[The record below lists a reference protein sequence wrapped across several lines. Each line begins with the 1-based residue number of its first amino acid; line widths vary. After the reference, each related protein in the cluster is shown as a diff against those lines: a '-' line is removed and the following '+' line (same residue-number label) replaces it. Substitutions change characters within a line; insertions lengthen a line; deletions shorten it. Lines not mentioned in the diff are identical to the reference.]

1 MPARDRRYK
10 VDAEMIRSMRQMRA
24 TGASYRVI
32 GEAHGV
38 SGATALYWI
47 DDSQRAKQR
56 AKNAKRKYSPGD
68 KERISRDMQ
77 KRRENWSVDSDMQL
91 RHTIQS
97 AKGEKRAERKT
108 VKGMSMAEAE
118 RLLKSG
124 KLQRRNNKMEDLE

>member
-10 VDAEMIRSMRQMRA
+10 VDITMIRSMRRMRA
-24 TGASYRVI
+24 TGASYRAI

-68 KERISRDMQ
+68 TQRISRDIQ
-77 KRRENWSVDSDMQL
+77 KRKENWSVDSDMQL

-97 AKGEKRAERKT
+97 ANDEKRAARKT
-108 VKGMSMAEAE
+108 VKGMSMSEAKK
-118 RLLKSG
+118 LLKSG
-124 KLQRRNNKMEDLE
+124 ELQRRNNKMEDLE